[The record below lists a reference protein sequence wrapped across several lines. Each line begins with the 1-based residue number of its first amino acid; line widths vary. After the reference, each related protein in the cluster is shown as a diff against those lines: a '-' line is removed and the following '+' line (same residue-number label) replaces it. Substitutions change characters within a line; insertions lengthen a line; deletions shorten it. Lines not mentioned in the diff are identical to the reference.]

1 MASYPA
7 SPGLMLNPRPNRPR
21 APAEASVRMSSNG
34 RGENPR
40 AMRCRFRAYPR
51 SGAVSASVPSRSKR
65 MALIMKEAWTR
76 TGGNKEGTPIQIDDV
91 TDDGQAENDRLSL
104 ALGREDFRR
113 AVP

>member
-7 SPGLMLNPRPNRPR
+7 SPGLMLNPKPKRPR
-21 APAEASVRMSSNG
+21 APAEASVRISSNG
-34 RGENPR
+34 RGGNPR

-65 MALIMKEAWTR
+65 MALIMKEMGTNR
-76 TGGNKEGTPIQIDDV
+76 GNKDETPIQIDDV

-104 ALGREDFRR
+104 ALEREDFRR